1 MIDENNKN
9 IGKEI
14 ERHEQ
19 LSKMSETEKTA
30 ARLNLANQI
39 LEMKNKNAQKEA
51 QISFIEGQMGTIK
64 NHVWNMVDKFGASHF
79 TLAVASHMHYD
90 EEVVFNENNVTLYL
104 SELEEYISNF
114 ITYLASKDKQPD
126 APIAGLSLENM
137 INKDFEKG
145 VMSIEAPNPHDPWT
159 QPGDETNTE
168 AEEIVIN
175 PRDLYRKFD
184 ELASKG
190 MVIPQGT
197 TTVTTNNRR

>member
-1 MIDENNKN
+1 
-9 IGKEI
+9 
-14 ERHEQ
+14 
-19 LSKMSETEKTA
+19 
-30 ARLNLANQI
+30 
-39 LEMKNKNAQKEA
+39 MKNKNAQKEA
-51 QISFIEGQMGTIK
+51 QISFIEGQMVTIK

-137 INKDFEKG
+137 INKDFDKG

-190 MVIPQGT
+190 VVIPQGT
-197 TTVTTNNRR
+197 ATVTTNNRR

>member
-1 MIDENNKN
+1 
-9 IGKEI
+9 
-14 ERHEQ
+14 
-19 LSKMSETEKTA
+19 
-30 ARLNLANQI
+30 
-39 LEMKNKNAQKEA
+39 MKNKNAQKEA
-51 QISFIEGQMGTIK
+51 QISFIEGQMVTIK

-137 INKDFEKG
+137 INKDFDKG

-197 TTVTTNNRR
+197 ATVTTNNRK